1 MTKENTFQQQKKHY
15 NIIIRINSSDLF
27 FNLAQFHQ
35 RLSDETFGKIL
46 AEEFKKQI
54 IAVSHWDRV

>member
-1 MTKENTFQQQKKHY
+1 MTKENIFQQQKKE
-15 NIIIRINSSDLF
+15 NKTIFRMNSSDLF
-27 FNLAQFHQ
+27 FNFAQLHQ

-54 IAVSHWDRV
+54 VAVSH

>member
-1 MTKENTFQQQKKHY
+1 MTKENIQKKE
-15 NIIIRINSSDLF
+15 NKTIFRMNSSDLF
-27 FNLAQFHQ
+27 FNFAQFHQ

-54 IAVSHWDRV
+54 IAVSH

>member
-1 MTKENTFQQQKKHY
+1 MTKENIFQQQKKE
-15 NIIIRINSSDLF
+15 NKTIFRMNSSDLF
-27 FNLAQFHQ
+27 FNFAQFHQ

-54 IAVSHWDRV
+54 IAVSH